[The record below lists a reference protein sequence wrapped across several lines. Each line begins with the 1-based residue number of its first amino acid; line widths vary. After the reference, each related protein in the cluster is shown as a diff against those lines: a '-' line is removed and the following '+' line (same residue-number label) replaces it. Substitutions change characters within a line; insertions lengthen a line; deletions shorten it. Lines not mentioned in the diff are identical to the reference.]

1 MHGIIMFKFGEKENF
16 NAAKRSIKLLDVNV
30 DNMVISKL
38 VNAKTN
44 SMYLIGYLDKA
55 IRPWFWECLKRVDM
69 LRHLYFKIK
78 IVNWCLSV

>member
-1 MHGIIMFKFGEKENF
+1 MFKFGEKENF

-55 IRPWFWECLKRVDM
+55 IRPWF
-69 LRHLYFKIK
+69 
-78 IVNWCLSV
+78 